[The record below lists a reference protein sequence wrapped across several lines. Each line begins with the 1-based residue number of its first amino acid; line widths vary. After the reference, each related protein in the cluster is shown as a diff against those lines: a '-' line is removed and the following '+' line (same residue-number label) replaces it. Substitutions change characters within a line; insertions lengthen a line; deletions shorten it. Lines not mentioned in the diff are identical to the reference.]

1 MEIGTQI
8 KKYRNES
15 GMSQEELAEKVF
27 VSRQTISNWETGKSY
42 PDINSL
48 LLLSQTFQI
57 SLDQLI
63 KGDIETMKREIN
75 EMDVKEF
82 KRAGVIL
89 FTMEVIMLVIA
100 VPMAVMLGWTGLVI
114 WGVWAVATLLYAR
127 YVERLKKKNSI
138 QTYKEIVAFTEGT
151 TLSEEEQKQ
160 EQVKLPY
167 QRILGPIL
175 TALAA
180 IIICGV
186 VGGIMLF
193 MSMIF

>member
-8 KKYRNES
+8 KKYRSES

-27 VSRQTISNWETGKSY
+27 VSRQTISNWETEKNY
-42 PDINSL
+42 PDVHSL
-48 LLLSQTFQI
+48 VLISQIFQI

-75 EMDVKEF
+75 ELDVKEF

-89 FTMEVIMLVIA
+89 FIMEIIMIVAA
-100 VPMAVMLGWTGLVI
+100 VPLAVIFGWLGLAG
-114 WGVWAVATLLYAR
+114 WGVWAAITLIYGY

-138 QTYKEIVAFTEGT
+138 QTYKEIVSFMEGT
-151 TLSEEEQKQ
+151 ALSEEEVKQ

-167 QRILGPIL
+167 QRILGPV
-175 TALAA
+175 LAA
-180 IIICGV
+180 LVAIVICTIM
-186 VGGIMLF
+186 GGIMLL
-193 MSMIF
+193 IHII